1 MNQIII
7 KPYKLCGEL
16 VAPPSKS
23 YSHRALIAAAL
34 CDAPSTIDNIVLSQ
48 DVRATKEA
56 LSAFGAKIHSFEKS
70 CRIVPMPL
78 TRPRTAIDCRES
90 ASTLRF
96 LLPLALLVEGGC
108 SFTGRAALIGRPLDD
123 YVELFKAHDC
133 IVDYDGKLPISL
145 KGSPLQG
152 EISISGAVSSQYI
165 SGLLFALPLS
175 GAAATIKLT
184 EPLQSRD
191 YVAMTIDVL
200 AQYGIK
206 VESLASGWHLAA
218 KQRYRATDYRVEGDY
233 SNAAFWLV
241 AATLGERIVIRGLN
255 PNSLQGDR
263 RIVDIINRMGGDVK
277 ASDDALIANPAQ
289 THGIDLDISN
299 VVDLVPVIALLAA
312 LSKGQTRLYNG
323 ARLRLK
329 ESDRIKS
336 TVEQLRALGADIV
349 ETADGMIIRGVSALR
364 GGIVD
369 SCGDHRIA
377 MMLSVAASVCQQ
389 SVTLQNAA
397 VVAKSYPNFY
407 EDFAALRGI
416 YE

>member
-7 KPYKLCGEL
+7 KPQKLCGQL

-23 YSHRALIAAAL
+23 YAHRALIAAAL
-34 CDAPSTIDNIVLSQ
+34 ADAPTTINNIVLSQ
-48 DVRATKEA
+48 DVRATAAA
-56 LSAFGAKIHSFEKS
+56 LVALGAQLSFRENS
-70 CRIVPMPL
+70 CRVLPRPL
-78 TRPRTAIDCRES
+78 KRPQGGIDCRES

-96 LLPLALLVEGGC
+96 LLPLSLFVDGGC
-108 SFTGRAALIGRPLDD
+108 SFTGRGALLTRPLDD
-123 YVELFKAHDC
+123 YVDLFKAHRC
-133 IVDYDGKLPISL
+133 IVDYDGKLPIALS
-145 KGSPLQG
+145 GEPLQG
-152 EISISGAVSSQYI
+152 EVRISGAVSSQYI

-175 GAAATIKLT
+175 GVASTIKLT
-184 EPLQSRD
+184 QPLQSSD

-200 AQYGIK
+200 ARYGITVK
-206 VESLASGWHLAA
+206 TLEDGWSIAA
-218 KQRYRATDYRVEGDY
+218 GQHYKATDFNVEGDY

-241 AATLGERIVIRGLN
+241 AGTLGKGVAIEGLN

-263 RIVDIINRMGGDVK
+263 RIVDIINRMGGAIDVAQSAVVAK
-277 ASDDALIANPAQ
+277 PAA

-299 VVDLVPVIALLAA
+299 VVDLVPAIALLAA
-312 LSKGQTRLYNG
+312 LSKGRTRLYNG

-336 TVEQLRALGADIV
+336 TVAQLSALGAQIV
-349 ETADGMIIRGVSALR
+349 ETADGMLICGVEALR
-364 GGIVD
+364 GGVVN

-377 MMLSVAASVCQQ
+377 MMLSVAASACQQ

-407 EDFAALRGI
+407 EDFAILRGT